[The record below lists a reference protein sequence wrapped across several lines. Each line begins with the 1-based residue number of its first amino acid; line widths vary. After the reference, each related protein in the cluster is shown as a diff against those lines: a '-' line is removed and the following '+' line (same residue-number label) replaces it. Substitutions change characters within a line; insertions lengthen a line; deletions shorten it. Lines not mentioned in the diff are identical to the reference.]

1 MAQLGNR
8 ILDLRKKKNWSQTDL
23 ANAVGITYAQIGR
36 YETKGAQP
44 SAEVLKKIANALDT
58 TTDYLMY
65 GDKDEKTRAAL
76 EDTELLQ
83 QFKEVEKMSNE
94 DKKTLKN
101 VIDAF
106 IKRSKLNQIAAL

>member
-1 MAQLGNR
+1 MTQLGIR
-8 ILDLRKKKNWSQTDL
+8 ILNLRKKKNWSQSEL
-23 ANAVGITYAQIGR
+23 GKMIGVTYTQIGR

-44 SAEVLKKIANALDT
+44 SAEVLKKIASALDT

-65 GDKDEKTRAAL
+65 GDKDEKARAAL

-83 QFKEVEKMSNE
+83 QFKEVEKMNSE
-94 DKKTLKN
+94 DKKTIKS